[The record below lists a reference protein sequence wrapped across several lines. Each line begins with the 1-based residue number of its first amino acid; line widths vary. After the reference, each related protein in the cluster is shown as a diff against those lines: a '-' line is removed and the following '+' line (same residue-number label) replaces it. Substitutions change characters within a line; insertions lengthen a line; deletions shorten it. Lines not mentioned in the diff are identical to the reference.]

1 MNIGN
6 KIIEIRKRENL
17 SQEQFAEMFHV
28 TRQTVSNWENNRNY
42 PDMDSLKQISNR
54 FGISFDE
61 LLKED
66 DELISR
72 IDKTRK
78 KAKKN
83 IAFTIVP
90 IVIGVLLAF
99 LPKIMNN
106 FYYDPSDLIFKAI
119 PEEGVYYE
127 PLQRFEVDIRVYNE
141 LYNPTWDFDVSQIN
155 ELGYGNYNFTM
166 GRSIVHNGSTLTTF
180 SGKVEKNQIVFFNP
194 DAIKIPPTNAF
205 EWSINHRDIEKSIEE
220 NLNEKDIQ
228 SQVMSGDKESSDEGL
243 NELEPDKLYIGYVT
257 FNKIRNYESA
267 YKLIEDLDEYTW
279 MGIVTDDEINEVIGL
294 DPSKSMYDQYDT
306 KAYPKLLGQ
315 YDDSKEEE
323 AREHFISMLNYI
335 SRQQVFNEMME
346 NAGFG
351 KSIYEENTLKEKI
364 DYVKKNGLKVYGFA
378 LIAMKDGLLKINDM
392 DNVYCIATEPYN
404 QGPL

>member
-127 PLQRFEVDIRVYNE
+127 PLQRFEVDMRVYNE

-257 FNKIRNYESA
+257 FNKIMNYESA

-404 QGPL
+404 

>member
-257 FNKIRNYESA
+257 FNKIMNYESA

-404 QGPL
+404 

>member
-1 MNIGN
+1 MNIGD
-6 KIIEIRKRENL
+6 KIIEIRKREHL

-83 IAFTIVP
+83 IAFTIIP

-106 FYYDPSDLIFKAI
+106 FYYDPSDTIFRAI
-119 PEEGVYYE
+119 PEEGVYHE
-127 PLQRFEVDIRVYNE
+127 PLQRLEVDMRVYNE

-155 ELGYGNYNFTM
+155 ELGYGDYNFTM

-194 DAIKIPPTNAF
+194 DAIKIPPINAF
-205 EWSINHRDIEKSIEE
+205 EWSINYRDIEKSIGE
-220 NLNEKDIQ
+220 NLNKKDIE

-257 FNKIRNYESA
+257 FNKIMNYESA
-267 YKLIEDLDEYTW
+267 YKLIENLDEYTW
-279 MGIVTDDEINEVIGL
+279 MGIVTDDEFNEVIGL

-335 SRQQVFNEMME
+335 NKQQVFNEMME

-404 QGPL
+404 